1 MLHSQPWL
9 VKFSVAVTVIMF
21 TTGLMNS
28 ILSFLTFQSKESR
41 KVGCGVYLLASSMT
55 SLLTICMLIVKFCF
69 FVLTE
74 SNAVGFNLSVLRV
87 GCKFIEPLLKLFLYV
102 DSWFNACVA
111 IERFF
116 HILKGTSFDKTK
128 SVRMAG
134 WIVLLL
140 PICIMFTLIHEPLH
154 RELFENKDVKDR
166 LTINRTERQFWCF
179 NRYSSFVHNYNT
191 SVLFLHL
198 FGPCVINLSSAAF
211 IIIGT
216 ARHRSTIQKKRN
228 FLAHIRQQ
236 LREHKQLVISP
247 LILVLLASPRVI
259 ISLLLSCLNVS
270 RYSWLFLCAYF
281 VSFLPAILVCIVFVV
296 PSELYRKQLKASLR
310 CCRRR

>member
-1 MLHSQPWL
+1 MPANDDCLIGGECQFYKNIIGITLDDILRDEVQPNVMLHSQPWL

-154 RELFENKDVKDR
+154 REL
-166 LTINRTERQFWCF
+166 
-179 NRYSSFVHNYNT
+179 
-191 SVLFLHL
+191 
-198 FGPCVINLSSAAF
+198 
-211 IIIGT
+211 
-216 ARHRSTIQKKRN
+216 ST
-228 FLAHIRQQ
+228 
-236 LREHKQLVISP
+236 LR
-247 LILVLLASPRVI
+247 
-259 ISLLLSCLNVS
+259 
-270 RYSWLFLCAYF
+270 
-281 VSFLPAILVCIVFVV
+281 
-296 PSELYRKQLKASLR
+296 
-310 CCRRR
+310 